1 MGPPSSPP
9 PELQRMK
16 PRCSLSDP
24 TSGSPSPQTIP
35 QRPSPAYITT
45 GPSVPAGGQAFLL
58 TFQELLG
65 TREKGSCH
73 MLVGRWGAPRFL
85 SSSPP
90 SCPEGGDRLQRE
102 EQAPNPSHSPVGPRR
117 QAPGSASPLIIGH
130 RAPVQVPQR
139 EGVDPCA
146 EPLLPP
152 LVRWVH
158 QPQDLLGFHT
168 QGVGVCPFRQ
178 SEVGSNVEGLGTKP
192 LRPGIQGLM
201 EGLTSWT

>member
-24 TSGSPSPQTIP
+24 TSGSPSPQTLP

-73 MLVGRWGAPRFL
+73 MLVGR
-85 SSSPP
+85 
-90 SCPEGGDRLQRE
+90 
-102 EQAPNPSHSPVGPRR
+102 
-117 QAPGSASPLIIGH
+117 
-130 RAPVQVPQR
+130 
-139 EGVDPCA
+139 
-146 EPLLPP
+146 
-152 LVRWVH
+152 
-158 QPQDLLGFHT
+158 
-168 QGVGVCPFRQ
+168 
-178 SEVGSNVEGLGTKP
+178 
-192 LRPGIQGLM
+192 
-201 EGLTSWT
+201 

>member
-1 MGPPSSPP
+1 M
-9 PELQRMK
+9 
-16 PRCSLSDP
+16 
-24 TSGSPSPQTIP
+24 
-35 QRPSPAYITT
+35 
-45 GPSVPAGGQAFLL
+45 PAGGQAFLL
-58 TFQELLG
+58 NFQELLG
-65 TREKGSCH
+65 TREKGSRH
-73 MLVGRWGAPRFL
+73 VFVKRWGAPHFH
-85 SSSPP
+85 SSSPA

-102 EQAPNPSHSPVGPRR
+102 EQAPTLSRFPVGLCH

-152 LVRWVH
+152 LVCRVH

-192 LRPGIQGLM
+192 LRPGIQGLV